1 MTSFKKHLKTKY
13 LVLFLPLVVVFC
25 SEEEKKTK
33 SIVQIND
40 AVLTEEEV
48 SKALSAA
55 QNNSF
60 KEEYINNWIR
70 TEIMY
75 SEAVKEGILDEKE
88 FNTIIEQSKKELAIS
103 LYIKKLLDENKTV
116 AANEELQKYYEEQ
129 SDDFKLADDAFVY
142 NICEFDDFDKA
153 VQFRSILL
161 ESDWNKAV
169 NAFREDASL
178 KRYTNNQLQ
187 LGYLLQPQIIYNAIT
202 NLQPGEV
209 SIVMQTGESNF
220 TVLQLI
226 NKYNK
231 DEVPPFEA
239 VKEKLRAQYSVLKQK
254 EFIQNYIDK
263 LVEENNVEIKRY

>member
-103 LYIKKLLDENKTV
+103 LYIKKLLNENKTV
-116 AANEELQKYYEEQ
+116 AANEELLKYYEEQ
-129 SDDFKLADDAFVY
+129 SDDFKLEDDAFGY
-142 NICEFDDFDKA
+142 NISEFDNFDKA

-169 NAFREDASL
+169 NAFREDVSL
-178 KRYTNNQLQ
+178 KRSLNNQLQ
-187 LGYLLQPQIIYNAIT
+187 LGYLLQPQISYNAIT

-231 DEVPPFEA
+231 GEVPPFEV

-263 LVEENNVEIKRY
+263 LVEDNNVEIKRY

>member
-103 LYIKKLLDENKTV
+103 LYIKKLLNENKTV
-116 AANEELQKYYEEQ
+116 AANEELLKYYEEQ
-129 SDDFKLADDAFVY
+129 SDDFKLEDDAFGY
-142 NICEFDDFDKA
+142 NISEFDNFDKA

-161 ESDWNKAV
+161 ESD
-169 NAFREDASL
+169 
-178 KRYTNNQLQ
+178 
-187 LGYLLQPQIIYNAIT
+187 
-202 NLQPGEV
+202 
-209 SIVMQTGESNF
+209 
-220 TVLQLI
+220 
-226 NKYNK
+226 
-231 DEVPPFEA
+231 
-239 VKEKLRAQYSVLKQK
+239 
-254 EFIQNYIDK
+254 
-263 LVEENNVEIKRY
+263 